1 MERWHANSKFGTMEF
16 TGTEEGVTALK
27 FVSTPDNFTAP
38 QTAFQHTV
46 VKQTGAYFNQTSRSF
61 SFPLTMEGT
70 AFQVKIWKLLLEIPF
85 GTTTTYLNL
94 ARKHG
99 DVKAIRAVAHAIGK
113 NPILIAIPCHRVLG
127 SDGSLVGYSGGLE
140 NKVKLLEHEGYP
152 VQKSLDL

>member
-1 MERWHANSKFGTMEF
+1 
-16 TGTEEGVTALK
+16 
-27 FVSTPDNFTAP
+27 
-38 QTAFQHTV
+38 
-46 VKQTGAYFNQTSRSF
+46 
-61 SFPLTMEGT
+61 
-70 AFQVKIWKLLLEIPF
+70 LEIPF